1 MQIILSPQ
9 RRDTRLNLARQGD
22 ILRVNG
28 ETFDFGPVREGAV
41 LPAAAVQSDWFAGE
55 ITRQGGELILQIF
68 LPHGPHAPQETLF
81 PAPLSITGNG
91 PIALPAY
98 ELPPEESPE
107 DVA

>member
-81 PAPLSITGNG
+81 PAPITASGNG
-91 PIALPAY
+91 PIALPDYA
-98 ELPPEESPE
+98 LPPEETPE

>member
-68 LPHGPHAPQETLF
+68 LPHGAHAPQETLF